1 MEAPLVMISLI
12 GKIMRRVRAHGRG
25 KWVCTPKDFLDLGNR
40 AAVDQALSRLVK
52 NGLLRRIGR
61 GLYDF
66 PRTSSVLNRPAPPN
80 VDAAVDAL
88 VRRDNVQVMPDGIVA
103 ANQLG
108 LTNAVPAKTSY
119 VTSGSTRTLK
129 IGGRTVQFRHA
140 SQRLIAWANRPS
152 APFVQALYWLGKNVA
167 SDPGMIDTLRM
178 KLSDAMKQDL
188 MKSIDL
194 LPAWM
199 ESIVRKIDL
208 NRGIAA

>member
-1 MEAPLVMISLI
+1 MVSLI

-25 KWVCTPKDFLDLGNR
+25 QWVCTPKDFLDLGNR
-40 AAVDQALSRLVK
+40 AAVDQSLSRLVK
-52 NGLLRRIGR
+52 KGLLRRIGR

-66 PRTSSVLNRPAPPN
+66 PRVISVLNRPAPPN

-140 SQRLIAWANRPS
+140 GQRLIVWADRPG
-152 APFVQALYWLGKNVA
+152 APFVQALYWLGKHVA
-167 SDPGMIDTLRM
+167 SAPGMIDTLRM

-188 MKSIDL
+188 RKGIDL

-199 ESIVRKIDL
+199 ASIVQKIDL
-208 NRGIAA
+208 ERGTAA

>member
-1 MEAPLVMISLI
+1 MISLTE
-12 GKIMRRVRAHGRG
+12 KIMKRVRVHGRG
-25 KWVCTPKDFLDLGNR
+25 KWVCTPKDFLDLGSR

-66 PRTSSVLNRPAPPN
+66 PRISNVLNRPASPN

-88 VRRDNVQVMPDGIVA
+88 VRRDNILVMPDGIVA

-129 IGGRTVQFRHA
+129 VGSRTVQFRHT
-140 SQRLIAWANRPS
+140 SQRLLAWAGRPS

-167 SDPGMIDTLRM
+167 SDPRMINTLST
-178 KLSDAMKQDL
+178 KLSDAMRQDL
-188 MKSIDL
+188 MRNIGL
-194 LPAWM
+194 LPSWM
-199 ESIVRKIDL
+199 VKVVHKIDL
-208 NRGIAA
+208 GQGVAV